1 MNPTCN
7 IVAERVALGE
17 PLGEHAEHATTC
29 ERCKRVV
36 ALTST
41 LAATHAVDAAQ
52 PGPGFSARM
61 TVGAQRRL
69 VVRRRNRVI
78 ASVGASAL
86 AAAAIAFVIT
96 RPPTTTTVSPVATN
110 TEHKDSETV
119 HLDDAELRL
128 LVTDTDRAARASTDW
143 HRITKPLHPYR
154 NLVKGIK

>member
-7 IVAERVALGE
+7 IVEERVALGE
-17 PLGEHAEHATTC
+17 PLGEHAEHAATC

-36 ALTST
+36 ALSSS
-41 LAATHAVDAAQ
+41 LSATHAVDAQ
-52 PGPGFSARM
+52 PGPGFAARM

-86 AAAAIAFVIT
+86 AAAAIAFVVT
-96 RPPTTTTVSPVATN
+96 RPPTTHAPDPAVATN
-110 TEHKDSETV
+110 NTQPPAETV

-128 LVTDTDRAARASTDW
+128 LVTDPDQAARASTDW
-143 HRITKPLHPYR
+143 RHITKPLHPYR

>member
-1 MNPTCN
+1 MNPTCD

-17 PLGEHAEHATTC
+17 SLGEHAEHVTTC
-29 ERCKRVV
+29 ERCKSVV
-36 ALTST
+36 ALTSS
-41 LAATHAVDAAQ
+41 LAATHAVDAQ
-52 PGPGFSARM
+52 PGPGFAARM

-69 VVRRRNRVI
+69 VVRRRNRVV

-96 RPPTTTTVSPVATN
+96 RPPATHAPEPAVAINPSKTD
-110 TEHKDSETV
+110 EAV
-119 HLDDAELRL
+119 HLDEPELRL

-143 HRITKPLHPYR
+143 HRITTPLHPYR